1 MTWFRLGGPARWL
14 CRPRDAEE
22 LARLVRR
29 AREAEVPLKVLGG
42 GANVLISDDGF
53 DGVVVR
59 LDQPAF
65 REVRRD
71 GQCVRAGAG
80 VDLMRFSKE
89 CSEAGLSG
97 LECMAGIP
105 GSVGG
110 AVRMNAGGRFGE
122 IGAVVREVEVL
133 HSDGRLETR
142 PADRLGF
149 GYRHSTLEDVIALSV
164 TFKLSDTDPEAT
176 KGRFEEIFAFKTAS
190 QPLSAKSA
198 GCIFKNPPGTS
209 AGALIDRAGLK
220 GTRRGGASVSTR
232 HANFI
237 VADVGARSSDVLFL
251 IDLIRERVAREFDT
265 ALEVE
270 VDIWRA
276 ASEGAFV

>member
-29 AREAEVPLKVLGG
+29 ARDAEVPLKVLGG

-59 LDQPAF
+59 LDQPSF
-65 REVRRD
+65 RQVQR
-71 GQCVRAGAG
+71 GGHSVRAGAG

-110 AVRMNAGGRFGE
+110 AVRMNAGGRFGD
-122 IGAVVREVEVL
+122 IGGAVREVEVL
-133 HSDGRLETR
+133 HSDGRLERRTSEQM
-142 PADRLGF
+142 GF
-149 GYRHSTLEDVIALSV
+149 GYRQSNLDDAIALSV
-164 TFKLSDTDPEAT
+164 TFELSESDPEAT
-176 KGRFEEIFAFKTAS
+176 KGRFEEIFSFKTAS

-198 GCIFKNPPGTS
+198 GCIFKNPPGSS

-220 GTRRGGASVSTR
+220 GARRGGASVSTR

-237 VADVGARSSDVLFL
+237 VAEVGARSSDVLFL

-270 VDIWRA
+270 VDIWRGA
-276 ASEGAFV
+276 REGVLV

>member
-14 CRPRDAEE
+14 CRPRDTDE
-22 LARLVRR
+22 LGRLVRR
-29 AREAEVPLKVLGG
+29 ACDAEVPLKVLGG

-65 REVRRD
+65 RQVQR
-71 GQCVRAGAG
+71 GNSHVRAGAG
-80 VDLMRFSKE
+80 VDLMRLSKE

-122 IGAVVREVEVL
+122 IAAVVREVDVL
-133 HSDGRLETR
+133 HPDGRHETWARERLE
-142 PADRLGF
+142 F
-149 GYRHSTLEDVIALSV
+149 GYRHSNLHNVIVLSV
-164 TFKLSDTDPEAT
+164 TFDLSEGDPEAT
-176 KGRFEEIFAFKTAS
+176 SERFEEIFGYKTAS

-198 GCIFKNPPGTS
+198 GCIFKNPPGAS
-209 AGALIDRAGLK
+209 AGALIDQAGLK

-237 VADVGARSSDVLFL
+237 VADAGARTSDVLFL
-251 IDLIRERVAREFDT
+251 IDLIRERVAREFGT
-265 ALEVE
+265 ELEVE

-276 ASEGAFV
+276 TKEGAFV